1 MHDRYNSSMRRF
13 VLPTTVLVILLAFSA
28 VPQGV
33 QANPAVTA
41 PVHSSAAELIDAVNA
56 LRAKQG
62 LPPYQVNDILMDLA
76 QAHAEY
82 MASVHMSN
90 VHTDAQGRRPF
101 QRALDAG
108 YPVAGDL
115 SLGGWYSENVTG
127 GGGMTA
133 EQAVQ
138 QWMGDALHQ
147 GTMLSTVLK
156 DVGAGVAVSGNTY
169 FYCLDTA
176 LSTGGT
182 PVSYTPP
189 PPRLSPTPTI
199 VVNTPNADG
208 SIIHVIQ
215 PGDTVL
221 AIAIAYGVSAND
233 IYRLNNIT
241 SDTTIYAGHKLT
253 IRAANT
259 ATPTQP
265 TSTAT
270 QFPTATLW
278 PTSAATG
285 TRLRSA
291 TAERASPEMTS
302 SKAGGMVLA
311 IVLAAFIIAGAITIV
326 GSRKRK

>member
-1 MHDRYNSSMRRF
+1 MRRYD
-13 VLPTTVLVILLAFSA
+13 LPVMVLVIYLAFSA
-28 VPQGV
+28 IPQGV
-33 QANPAVTA
+33 QANPVVSAPERSTA
-41 PVHSSAAELIDAVNA
+41 PELIDAVNA
-56 LRAKQG
+56 LREKQG
-62 LPPYQVNDILMDLA
+62 LPPYQVNDILMGLA

-90 VHTDAQGRRPF
+90 IHTDAQGRRPF

-127 GGGMTA
+127 GSGMTA

-138 QWMGDALHQ
+138 QWMGDAPHQ
-147 GTMLSTVLK
+147 GTMLSTVLR
-156 DVGAGVAVSGNTY
+156 DIGAGVAVSGNTY
-169 FYCLDTA
+169 YYCLDAA

-182 PVSYTPP
+182 PVAYTPP
-189 PPRLSPTPTI
+189 PPILSPTPTI

-215 PGDTVL
+215 SGDTVL
-221 AIAIAYGVSAND
+221 AIAIAYGVPVND

-259 ATPTQP
+259 PTPTQP

-270 QFPTATLW
+270 PFPTATLW

-285 TRLRSA
+285 TELPSA
-291 TAERASPEMTS
+291 TAAPASPGMTS
-302 SKAGGMVLA
+302 SKAGGMVLV
-311 IVLAAFIIAGAITIV
+311 IFLAALIIAGVITII
-326 GSRKRK
+326 GSRRPK

>member
-1 MHDRYNSSMRRF
+1 M
-13 VLPTTVLVILLAFSA
+13 VLVIFGVFSA

-33 QANPAVTA
+33 RANPVVSAPERSTA
-41 PVHSSAAELIDAVNA
+41 PELIDAVNA

-62 LPPYQVNDILMDLA
+62 LPPYQVNDILMGLA

-90 VHTDAQGRRPF
+90 IHTDAQGRRPF

-127 GGGMTA
+127 GSGMTA

-138 QWMGDALHQ
+138 QWMGDAPHQ
-147 GTMLSTVLK
+147 GTMLSTVLR

-169 FYCLDTA
+169 YYCLDAA

-182 PVSYTPP
+182 PVAYTPP
-189 PPRLSPTPTI
+189 PPLLSPTPTI

-221 AIAIAYGVSAND
+221 AIAIAYGVPVND

-259 ATPTQP
+259 PTPTQP
-265 TSTAT
+265 TST
-270 QFPTATLW
+270 PT
-278 PTSAATG
+278 
-285 TRLRSA
+285 
-291 TAERASPEMTS
+291 
-302 SKAGGMVLA
+302 
-311 IVLAAFIIAGAITIV
+311 
-326 GSRKRK
+326 